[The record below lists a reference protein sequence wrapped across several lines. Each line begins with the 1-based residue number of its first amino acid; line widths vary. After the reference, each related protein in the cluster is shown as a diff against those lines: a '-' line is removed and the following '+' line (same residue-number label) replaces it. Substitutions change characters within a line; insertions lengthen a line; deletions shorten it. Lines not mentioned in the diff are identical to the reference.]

1 MRCRHTIGDA
11 FSDFATVRAFSK
23 SIGHSTDRF
32 PGARM
37 NAPALR
43 RFTLAA
49 QSKRSRGTKL
59 KSGVDETAN
68 GQLSLSRNKHCSIRL
83 ERPRESTL
91 LGHIVMFR
99 TNRPMR

>member
-1 MRCRHTIGDA
+1 MHSHQVIGDG

-37 NAPALR
+37 NAPEQR

-68 GQLSLSRNKHCSIRL
+68 GHLSSSRNRHCSTRL
-83 ERPRESTL
+83 ERPRESTP

-99 TNRPMR
+99 TNRPMT